1 MITASA
7 ARRALTRKARAE
19 SIRSQV
25 RAELARA
32 AHDERAAPGP
42 VEAAGAE
49 VPRPV
54 RPHQPALDASLL
66 AGLVLALVFVM
77 AAALP
82 AFLRPAGGRLNRH
95 GRRAARAQLGCYAA
109 YTADGSPPAHAPEAC
124 DASCHAGTAGVAPRP
139 RLPYGR
145 RARRW
150 RTGPSLRPSERI
162 WRLCERSQCPCGL
175 DCCDPARDPMA
186 KIRPRRV
193 PLSAAEA
200 EQLRIHEAETAR
212 ELALWQA
219 VVWGPEAAAEL
230 AQLRPDDRP
239 AVAVWARLR
248 LVLDAL
254 GLLRSQHDHGPPGIG
269 GVVVFC
275 HPRTGPPVARRVS
288 EAPVICP

>member
-19 SIRSQV
+19 SIRSQA

-32 AHDERAAPGP
+32 ARDERAAAELADP
-42 VEAAGAE
+42 VEATGAE
-49 VPRPV
+49 GPRPV
-54 RPHQPALDASLL
+54 RPCRPALDASVFLML
-66 AGLVLALVFVM
+66 VLVLA
-77 AAALP
+77 A
-82 AFLRPAGGRLNRH
+82 AFLRPAAGRLNRH
-95 GRRAARAQLGCYAA
+95 GRRAARARFGCYAA

-124 DASCHAGTAGVAPRP
+124 DASCHAGTAGVAARP

-145 RARRW
+145 RSRRW
-150 RTGPSLRPSERI
+150 RAGPSLRPSERI
-162 WRLCERSQCPCGL
+162 WRLCERSPCPCA
-175 DCCDPARDPMA
+175 DCRQARARDPMEER
-186 KIRPRRV
+186 RPRRL
-193 PLSAAEA
+193 PLSPAEA

-219 VVWGPEAAAEL
+219 LVWGPEAAAEL

-239 AVAVWARLR
+239 ADSVWARLR

-269 GVVVFC
+269 GVVVLC
-275 HPRTGPPVARRVS
+275 HPRTGPPALAGAGSR
-288 EAPVICP
+288 AC